1 MKILHTCPVARTE
14 MTPSRLDKP
23 VSWSNIKG
31 KIQKAALPQGQ
42 RAEKGRRR
50 WRPQKL
56 NASCSTH
63 SSSRVWMSGHESL
76 SFGSEYIL
84 NKILKVQARLLVS
97 CFSRFGL
104 DLPLKPEQE
113 KQKVS
118 AGGEGWL
125 GLLPTSIPPCLLA
138 WGSSAPYFRLVYA

>member
-1 MKILHTCPVARTE
+1 M
-14 MTPSRLDKP
+14 
-23 VSWSNIKG
+23 
-31 KIQKAALPQGQ
+31 QKADVPQGQ
-42 RAEKGRRR
+42 SAEKGRRR
-50 WRPQKL
+50 WCPQKL
-56 NASCSTH
+56 NVSCSTH

-104 DLPLKPEQE
+104 DLPLKPEQQ

-118 AGGEGWL
+118 AGGDGWR
-125 GLLPTSIPPCLLA
+125 GLLSTSIPPSLPSSLGLIGPLLQIGLRLET
-138 WGSSAPYFRLVYA
+138 WG